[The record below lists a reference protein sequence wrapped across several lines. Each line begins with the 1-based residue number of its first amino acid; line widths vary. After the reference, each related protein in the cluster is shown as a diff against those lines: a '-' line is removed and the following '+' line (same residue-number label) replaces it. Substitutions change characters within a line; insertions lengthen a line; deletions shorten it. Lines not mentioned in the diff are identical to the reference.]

1 MSKMDYPDFNDIELK
16 KMQPA
21 ALDAANFE
29 ARLDRVLDE
38 LRTLILAKNKAYGN
52 SALDPVRVFS
62 QANPVEQ
69 IRVRL
74 DDKISRLVRG
84 SDAGEDVATD
94 LMGYIVLLRIAEQIE
109 AERGGER

>member
-1 MSKMDYPDFNDIELK
+1 METDITE
-16 KMQPA
+16 MRAA

-29 ARLDRVLDE
+29 ARLDCVLEE

-84 SDAGEDVATD
+84 SAAGEDVATD

-109 AERGGER
+109 AERGGGP